1 MKKKKL
7 IFILALFAAL
17 WYSCYDDLP
26 GSWKHKQE
34 DTQKTGDN
42 TMRLDAAK
50 RYYSHISQL
59 VLPQTQD
66 KMHGHEA
73 NDSTDVTKDS
83 THIHTDTCRH
93 EHTTRSLPD
102 VQGSNIIPLW
112 NEYREWSD
120 STSNYVEIPLNV
132 SGGKL
137 CAHKTMKRK
146 GEKTIFERIKP
157 ECMLVFEQKIGQK
170 SVDCYMVTLIGEK
183 SYIKKHKKKMK
194 TMRHLPDD
202 NAFTG
207 VWYKSYLSGRIK
219 SAYYYTD
226 GKRTH
231 KIFRTTHQQQSKYS
245 KDNDFLSVNLV
256 DRSLSTYSID
266 WENDVYYCAF
276 CGMYHTYDGGG
287 CEVLIEYCTNCGQNV
302 NDCSCCYYC
311 GNNPC
316 TCNVCFMCGND
327 PCICDICPT
336 CGYNPCICCFNCGN
350 YPCTCCPVC
359 GYSSCVCCPVCGD
372 FPCTCYDGNTD
383 PDNPDDCNGPKC
395 SECGGLIMDGIAT
408 RASASCPIC
417 PGHPCAVCGSR
428 HCNEVHINDPCSKSQ
443 LLSGDAAFRNKVDL
457 FFDNNQTSQIEDGWL
472 KTNTDEYISPSNR
485 TGTSL
490 SYDYSGQ
497 VAGKLITEHYHCH
510 PAITGQSCITSLSD
524 LQKMAFYYQRGNI
537 DVDNYSFGV
546 ISGIGCLSIIITSEE
561 LFAVFAD
568 RVFDENRNADEGIKD
583 AWKDKVTDVK
593 FDTAEESIGKLIRF
607 LDSTEAGVSVMFRP
621 MSPTNKSDNWTTK
634 IVDNNDQYTNNN
646 CN

>member
-316 TCNVCFMCGND
+316 TCNVCFICGND

-472 KTNTDEYISPSNR
+472 KTNTGEYISPSNR

-583 AWKDKVTDVK
+583 GKINSISRQYRGGSICNVSTNVTH
-593 FDTAEESIGKLIRF
+593 
-607 LDSTEAGVSVMFRP
+607 
-621 MSPTNKSDNWTTK
+621 
-634 IVDNNDQYTNNN
+634 
-646 CN
+646 

>member
-26 GSWKHKQE
+26 DSWKHKQE

-170 SVDCYMVTLIGEK
+170 SVDCYMVTLIGAK
-183 SYIKKHKKKMK
+183 NYIKKHKKKMK

-316 TCNVCFMCGND
+316 TCNVCFICGND

-472 KTNTDEYISPSNR
+472 KTNTGEYISPSNR

-510 PAITGQSCITSLSD
+510 PAITGQSCIRSLSD

-593 FDTAEESIGKLIRF
+593 FGTAEESIGKLIRF

-634 IVDNNDQYTNNN
+634 IVDKNDQYTNNN

>member
-170 SVDCYMVTLIGEK
+170 SVDCYMVTLIGAK

-327 PCICDICPT
+327 PCICDICPI

-359 GYSSCVCCPVCGD
+359 GYSSCVCCPFCGD

-472 KTNTDEYISPSNR
+472 KTNTGEYISPSNR

-593 FDTAEESIGKLIRF
+593 FGTAEESIGKLIRF
-607 LDSTEAGVSVMFRP
+607 LNSTEAGVSVMFRP

-634 IVDNNDQYTNNN
+634 IVDKNDQYTNNN